1 MRLLFL
7 KMALFYFILYF
18 EKVILFFFPSLSK
31 SFSCLIIY
39 ILILCISSL
48 HSVSKTFYFHYCACK
63 LSIIA
68 CQVPIHSYPFLEKFL
83 SWYIFFFLSFFSFF
97 FLVVRLLMPFFL
109 VSALAEA
116 SDEVTGWRKWTR
128 GNWVGKRL
136 RPWVQNEKTWLHLV
150 RWESKTGAQWSSEQ
164 MGGPQCTSHSGSGNA
179 PHTELQL
186 LFLFNLFCNAQYFL
200 SVQQSVCL
208 LQPQIRFGLWR
219 AGTPLPP
226 RYQLEDPGPWSSSVH
241 ILP

>member
-7 KMALFYFILYF
+7 KNGFILFYYLFWKSDFI
-18 EKVILFFFPSLSK
+18 FFPSLSK

-68 CQVPIHSYPFLEKFL
+68 CQVPIRSYPFLEKFL
-83 SWYIFFFLSFFSFF
+83 SWYILFFLSFFFF
-97 FLVVRLLMPFFL
+97 FWLLGFWCLFFL

-128 GNWVGKRL
+128 GNWVGNRL
-136 RPWVQNEKTWLHLV
+136 RPWAQNEKTWLHLV
-150 RWESKTGAQWSSEQ
+150 RWESKTGAQWSSEE
-164 MGGPQCTSHSGSGNA
+164 MGGPQCTSHSGLVMPPTLNFSY
-179 PHTELQL
+179 
-186 LFLFNLFCNAQYFL
+186 YFFSTSFITL
-200 SVQQSVCL
+200 SIFFQ
-208 LQPQIRFGLWR
+208 
-219 AGTPLPP
+219 
-226 RYQLEDPGPWSSSVH
+226 
-241 ILP
+241 